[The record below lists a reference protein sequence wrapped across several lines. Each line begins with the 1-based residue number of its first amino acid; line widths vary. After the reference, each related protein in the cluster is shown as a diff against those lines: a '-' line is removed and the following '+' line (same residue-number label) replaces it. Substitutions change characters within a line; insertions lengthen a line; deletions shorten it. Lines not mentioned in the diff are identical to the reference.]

1 MATKTV
7 RNKMTYLIQVDED
20 VREATAAEIAVIET
34 LQTEQLNAKNAD
46 AEKAQAKEA
55 IIAKLGITAEEAQI
69 LLS

>member
-1 MATKTV
+1 
-7 RNKMTYLIQVDED
+7 MTYLIQVDED